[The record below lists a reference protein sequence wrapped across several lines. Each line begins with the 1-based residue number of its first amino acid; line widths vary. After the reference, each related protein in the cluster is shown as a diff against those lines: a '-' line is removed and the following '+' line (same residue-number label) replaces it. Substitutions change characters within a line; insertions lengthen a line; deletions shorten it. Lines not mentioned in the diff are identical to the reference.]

1 MNLPQSMGF
10 GWLSTLFEHKHS
22 AESGQVLKDLRQG
35 DDLITKPARTG
46 IFC

>member
-1 MNLPQSMGF
+1 MNLSQSMGF
-10 GWLSTLFEHKHS
+10 GWLSTLFEHKH

-35 DDLITKPARTG
+35 DDLITKPACTG